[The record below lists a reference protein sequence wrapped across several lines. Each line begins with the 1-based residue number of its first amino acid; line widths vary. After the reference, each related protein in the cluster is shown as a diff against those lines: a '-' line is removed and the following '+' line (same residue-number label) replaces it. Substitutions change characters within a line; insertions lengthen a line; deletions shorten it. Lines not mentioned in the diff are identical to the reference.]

1 MNMRCDIGRV
11 GTAISPVPCW
21 RMLGSPTFGARRG
34 GKKDAPELAELT
46 VPEVGRLLDIAMPLP
61 PQSTALR
68 LSWSHW
74 RRAKRLQARRSH
86 YKRRGETLPVV
97 IGYRSMPP

>member
-1 MNMRCDIGRV
+1 MNMRCVIGRV
-11 GTAISPVPCW
+11 GTATSRVPCW
-21 RMLGSPTFGARRG
+21 RMPGSLISGARRG
-34 GKKDAPELAELT
+34 GKKEAVELAELT
-46 VPEVGRLLDIAMPLP
+46 VPEVCRLLDIALPLP

-68 LSWSHW
+68 LTWSRW

>member
-1 MNMRCDIGRV
+1 MRCASGRV
-11 GTAISPVPCW
+11 GTAPSRVPCG
-21 RMLGSPTFGARRG
+21 RRPGSPPFGARRG

-46 VPEVGRLLDIAMPLP
+46 VPEVRRWLDIAMPLP

-68 LSWSHW
+68 LSRSHW

-97 IGYRSMPP
+97 IGYRSLPP